1 MATQTTTRLT
11 ENKLV
16 DKRELAFIRPINI
29 TVSVV
34 DVKPNTKLYVYFDG
48 VNVNEFCRQIAENKY
63 YPVNGVDTPI
73 GHPDL
78 GPFVNIKSNANGVVK
93 FVFSIP
99 GKTFSTGTK
108 EILVTDAPK
117 YSDLK
122 INGNVY
128 GSASSKFSSKGI
140 QEIWQKTTTTTIY
153 NTVEIVVPRR
163 SDPLAQSFF
172 TYGQSGGVFVTSI
185 DLYFQ
190 SKDATIPVRVELR
203 KMENGFPSELDESN
217 PDLVSTVLPQNVNIS
232 DNASAA
238 TRFTFPS
245 PVYLPEDGDFCFV
258 VFTNSK
264 NYNIWTSKL
273 GERSIENGQ
282 YIYGQ
287 PYVGSMFKSENN
299 YTWTPEQTEDIKFTL
314 NKAAFSTNTVS
325 DITMI
330 ATTPQHSI
338 NGEYFVTTSGSPN
351 VVFKS
356 PVQHGL
362 DTASLFAIKAS
373 ELPNA
378 KFNGITAANMSG
390 EKTITNII
398 DDYTLEFVAGGN
410 ATVSGQILS
419 SDIVTGITVV
429 NGGSNYTTA
438 PVVTLSAPDAG
449 GTQATA
455 TALVFDGR
463 IISITMTNNGTKYT
477 SRPSVTI
484 TGGGGGSGAEVYA
497 TIDPIFNIAL
507 NQPYSMIS
515 PQVPNSVFAGTS
527 LRTTLKPTT
536 FGYGN
541 GVDVDLPLDKI
552 TRLSTRHVLASRNNE
567 ASEMGNANSLEMLV
581 EMSSSNPNVSPVID
595 LRKNP
600 SLFLYNNAINAQTE
614 YESVESTNKSA
625 TVSSVTVTAP
635 GSGYTGTPTV
645 TFTPAQNETSTTIVA
660 PTVSSVTLS
669 GNTITDIILATN
681 GSGYTRPPII
691 TISGTGSG
699 AAAVANLSSFNSE
712 LNTAGTAYSRYFTKK
727 IKLQEVSSDVRVLA
741 NIYSTPETS
750 VDWYIRSSLSSDA
763 LNHEDA
769 AWVKLKC
776 DTPRDK
782 SSLSGEYY
790 EYEFYSDT
798 LNLAPFDTY
807 DLKCVLSSV
816 NPAKTPY
823 VKMYRVIAIV

>member
-1 MATQTTTRLT
+1 MATQSTSRIT

-48 VNVNEFCRQIAENKY
+48 VNVNQFCRQIKAEKY
-63 YPVNGVDTPI
+63 YPAPGVDTPI
-73 GHPDL
+73 GIPDL
-78 GPFVNIKSNANGVVK
+78 EPFSTVKSNANGVVK
-93 FVFSIP
+93 FTFAIP
-99 GKTFSTGTK
+99 AKTFSTGTK
-108 EILVTDAPK
+108 ELLVTDAPK

-128 GSASSKFSSKGI
+128 GSASSNFTSKGI
-140 QEIWQKTTTTTIY
+140 QEVWQRTTTTTIT
-153 NTVEIVVPRR
+153 NIVEVQVPRR
-163 SDPLAQSFF
+163 VDPLAQSFF
-172 TYGQSGGVFVTSI
+172 TYGQTGGVFVTSV
-185 DLYFQ
+185 DLFFQ
-190 SKDATIPVRVELR
+190 SKDANIPVRVELR
-203 KMENGFPSELDESN
+203 KMENGFPSELDETN
-217 PDLVSTVLPQNVNIS
+217 PDLVASVLPVNVNVS
-232 DNASAA
+232 DDASAA
-238 TRFTFPS
+238 TRFTFPA

-273 GERSIENGQ
+273 GERSVENGQ

-330 ATTPQHSI
+330 ATTPQHAI
-338 NGEYFVTTSGSPN
+338 YGEYFVTTSGSPN
-351 VVFKS
+351 VVLKC
-356 PVQHGL
+356 PIQHGL
-362 DTASLFAIKAS
+362 DTSSVIAIQTTA
-373 ELPNA
+373 LANA
-378 KFNGITAANMSG
+378 KFNGITTAQMSG
-390 EKTITNII
+390 EKTITKII

-410 ATVSGQILS
+410 ATSSGQILS
-419 SDIVTGITVV
+419 ADVVTGITII
-429 NGGSNYTTA
+429 NGGTGYTTA
-438 PVVTLSAPDAG
+438 PTVTLSAPDAG

-455 TALVFDGR
+455 TATVLDGR
-463 IISITMTNNGTKYT
+463 IISINMVNNGTKYT

-484 TGGGGGSGAEVYA
+484 SGGGGTGAEVYA
-497 TIDPIFNIAL
+497 TIDPIINVAL
-507 NQPYSMIS
+507 NKPYSMIS
-515 PQVPNSVFAGTS
+515 PQIPNVVFSDTR
-527 LRTTLKPTT
+527 LVTTLKPTT

-552 TRLSTRHVLASRNNE
+552 TKLTTRHVLASRNNE
-567 ASEMGNANSLEMLV
+567 SSEMGNANSLELLV
-581 EMSSSNPNVSPVID
+581 EMSSSNPNVSPMID
-595 LRKNP
+595 TRKNP

-614 YESVESTNKSA
+614 YESLDSTNKSA
-625 TVSSVTVTAP
+625 TVGSITVTAP

-645 TFTPAQNETSTTIVA
+645 TFTPAQNETSKTIVA
-660 PTVSSVTLS
+660 PTVSTVTLS
-669 GNTITDIILATN
+669 GNTITAIDLATN

-691 TISGTGSG
+691 SISGTGSG
-699 AAAVANLSSFNSE
+699 ATAVANLTAFNSE
-712 LNTAGTAYSRYFTKK
+712 LNTVGTAYSRYYTKK
-727 IKLQEVSSDVRVLA
+727 IKLQEISTDVRVLA

-750 VDWYIRSSLSSDA
+750 VDWYIRTSLSSDA
-763 LNHEDA
+763 LNHDEGS
-769 AWVKLKC
+769 WTRLKC
-776 DTPRDK
+776 DIPRDK
-782 SSLSGEYY
+782 SNLAGEYY